1 MGIWDW
7 LFGSSQKKKD
17 ELYIQGIKIPEAYTA
32 LGEWQRKNLGK
43 NPSALRY
50 FEGKEKY
57 PFFFDENNAIY
68 KTFSVHCLEDTK
80 KLGKAIVEE
89 LEKRDLSLWSSA
101 KKFPASKKKNF
112 LRLSFLIRTPYF
124 SSQEDKSER
133 WEGQGIG
140 FVLHFDQNHRFH
152 LARTYIHGSDNS
164 NISLLKN
171 GVAYILNTE
180 KDMLNYSYGNW
191 AEMARVLLNAVER
204 KKEYLRY
211 LKQM

>member
-7 LFGSSQKKKD
+7 FFGSSQKKKE
-17 ELYIQGIKIPEAYTA
+17 ELYIQGIKIPEAYTSF
-32 LGEWQRKNLGK
+32 LEWQKKNTGK
-43 NPSALRY
+43 NPLFIRY

-57 PFFFDENNAIY
+57 PFVFDENNAAY
-68 KTFSVHCLEDTK
+68 KTFSVRCLEDTK
-80 KLGKAIVEE
+80 KLGKAIEEE
-89 LEKRDLSLWSSA
+89 LKKRDLSLWPSA
-101 KKFPASKKKNF
+101 KKFPASKKRNF

-152 LARTYIHGSDNS
+152 LARTYIHESDNS